1 MEQEKY
7 IFKYNGNLNGID
19 INTLVTSQF
28 HFSAIITEIKNQLYP
43 EANLKIKIQS
53 FKDGSFEVHQI
64 VEAIAIGFFSL
75 QGLGVI
81 ENTFSII
88 GNILNIK
95 TFLKDNKADQV
106 IPKDNTHVEIHFH
119 GNHITV
125 AKDAFK
131 IYQNNH
137 IVNNALGANGRLLD
151 NDEEIEGFE
160 LIDKDDN
167 NVVFKVEREDFSSLY
182 ASNPYLD
189 DVISED
195 IKQTVIHILRWE
207 TMPNKNSKWS
217 FIHNKRKISNV
228 IIRDEEFLQKVAKQK
243 IRFGAGDGLLVDLL
257 IKLKKDEVLD
267 LYIED
272 RFEVLKVYDII
283 WRPTPEQSNLDF

>member
-7 IFKYNGNLNGID
+7 IFKYNGDLQGID

-43 EANLKIKIQS
+43 EADLKIKIQS

-64 VEAIAIGFFSL
+64 VEAIATGFFTL

-95 TFLKDNKADQV
+95 TFLKDNKADKVENIDKFHVSIHLNGDNIQV
-106 IPKDNTHVEIHFH
+106 H
-119 GNHITV
+119 
-125 AKDAFK
+125 KDAFK

-137 IVNNALGANGRLLD
+137 IVNNALGANGRLLASD
-151 NDEEIEGFE
+151 DDIDGFE
-160 LIDKDDN
+160 LIKKDN
-167 NVVFKVEREDFSSLY
+167 NEVVFKVDESEFDSLTT
-182 ASNPYLD
+182 ANPYLD
-189 DVISED
+189 DVMSED
-195 IKQTVIHILRWE
+195 VKQTIIHILRWE
-207 TMPNKNSKWS
+207 TMPDKNSKWS
-217 FIHNKRKISNV
+217 FIYNKRKISNV
-228 IIRDEEFLQKVAKQK
+228 IIRDIEFLQKVAKEK
-243 IRFGAGDGLLVDLL
+243 IRFGAGDGLMVDLL
-257 IKLKKDEVLD
+257 IKLKKDDLLD

-272 RFEVLKVYDII
+272 RFEVLKVHDII
-283 WRPTPEQSNLDF
+283 WRPSSEQLSF

>member
-1 MEQEKY
+1 MEQGKY
-7 IFKYNGNLNGID
+7 IFKYNGDLEGID

-43 EANLKIKIQS
+43 EADLKIKIQS

-64 VEAIAIGFFSL
+64 VEAVATGFFTL

-95 TFLKDNKADQV
+95 TFLKDNKADSVKAEGPSSV
-106 IPKDNTHVEIHFH
+106 IINFN
-119 GNHITV
+119 GNNITV
-125 AKDAFK
+125 DKDAFK
-131 IYQNNH
+131 IYQNSH
-137 IVNNALGANGRLLD
+137 VINNALGANGRLLD

-160 LIDKDDN
+160 LINKATD
-167 NVVFKVEREDFSSLY
+167 NVVFKVDRTDFNSLST
-182 ASNPYLD
+182 ANPYLE

-195 IKQTVIHILRWE
+195 VKQTIIHIFRWE

-217 FIHNKRKISNV
+217 FIYNKRKISNV
-228 IIRDEEFLQKVAKQK
+228 IIRDVEFLQKVAREK
-243 IRFGAGDGLLVDLL
+243 IRFGGGDGLLVDLL
-257 IKLKKDEVLD
+257 IKLKKDEILD

-272 RFEVLKVYDII
+272 RFEVLKVHDII
-283 WRPTPEQSNLDF
+283 WRPTPEQLSF